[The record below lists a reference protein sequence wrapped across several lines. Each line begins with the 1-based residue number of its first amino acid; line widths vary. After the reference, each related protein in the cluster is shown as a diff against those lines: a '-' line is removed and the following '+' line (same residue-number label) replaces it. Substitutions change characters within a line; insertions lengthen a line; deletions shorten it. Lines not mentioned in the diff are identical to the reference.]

1 MLFARQRELTEILD
15 TGWSLSEEAELL
27 YAFSRSVR
35 IIGPDGSQFFTLR
48 EGEGVFIPPYMIS
61 NAIAAENDAEIHSV
75 FFSPSVLCAQTDINY
90 NVLFSAFSSF
100 ISIAPTTAARI
111 EQAYA
116 SIMEEGYL
124 YQLEA
129 SILISSVMLQIF
141 REKSERMESRQDS
154 RLEKMVRYIQMHK
167 SENIHLCD
175 IAKSAFVS
183 ERECL
188 RLFSSSLGISPWQ
201 FLLSCRIRDAE
212 ELLRKGEGTVSD
224 VAYRVGFNSLSHFS
238 SLFRRKHGMT
248 PSEFRERWMS

>member
-1 MLFARQRELTEILD
+1 
-15 TGWSLSEEAELL
+15 
-27 YAFSRSVR
+27 
-35 IIGPDGSQFFTLR
+35 
-48 EGEGVFIPPYMIS
+48 
-61 NAIAAENDAEIHSV
+61 
-75 FFSPSVLCAQTDINY
+75 
-90 NVLFSAFSSF
+90 
-100 ISIAPTTAARI
+100 
-111 EQAYA
+111 
-116 SIMEEGYL
+116 
-124 YQLEA
+124 
-129 SILISSVMLQIF
+129 
-141 REKSERMESRQDS
+141 
-154 RLEKMVRYIQMHK
+154 MVRYIQMHK

-248 PSEFRERWMS
+248 PSEFRDRWMT